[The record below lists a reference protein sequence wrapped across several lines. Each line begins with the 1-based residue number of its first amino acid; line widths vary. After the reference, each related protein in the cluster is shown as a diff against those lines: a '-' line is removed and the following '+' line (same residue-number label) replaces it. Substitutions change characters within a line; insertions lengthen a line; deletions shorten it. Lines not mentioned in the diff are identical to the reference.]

1 MTYQNNLNKPFG
13 GNFYRGDFSI
23 FLPFSRRFEVF
34 LNVPFVVAN
43 GTEDP
48 RRGYRSDFGDM
59 SIAGSF
65 LLSESEACTQL
76 LTIGTIVPT
85 GQTGTG
91 GNLMAIFPRYSF
103 WSNPGGAWVVRG
115 GTGINVPL
123 NKNQLRPTEV
133 TPEGGLAF
141 GDSTAQTTYAAD
153 LAIGRYF
160 TPHDVPFGDLVIYA
174 NCNVIIP
181 LEDRGRPAYVGV
193 GPGTRFQIVGNWWFL
208 HYWEF
213 PLVGPQAF
221 DYSMQTAIVKA
232 W

>member
-1 MTYQNNLNKPFG
+1 
-13 GNFYRGDFSI
+13 
-23 FLPFSRRFEVF
+23 
-34 LNVPFVVAN
+34 
-43 GTEDP
+43 
-48 RRGYRSDFGDM
+48 
-59 SIAGSF
+59 
-65 LLSESEACTQL
+65 
-76 LTIGTIVPT
+76 
-85 GQTGTG
+85 
-91 GNLMAIFPRYSF
+91 MAIFPRYSF

-160 TPHDVPFGDLVIYA
+160 PPHDVPFGDLVIYA

-181 LEDRGRPAYVGV
+181 LEDRGRPTYVGV

-208 HYWEF
+208 NYWEF

-221 DYSMQTAIVKA
+221 NYSMQTAIVKA